1 MRAFT
6 NTERRIIVLAQEKG
20 IYNRSAKSKLPA
32 FILPC
37 EVADPPGYSEAAE
50 YLYKRGLIRYGTGRL
65 IATRRG
71 LEVLERWKGARY
83 AGAFDLPARGL
94 KRERAAE
101 KGRFLR

>member
-1 MRAFT
+1 MRLMLHK
-6 NTERRIIVLAQEKG
+6 NEVRLRVLADASRL
-20 IYNRSAKSKLPA
+20 NR
-32 FILPC
+32 ILPC